1 MHSLVHVPFWI
12 VSVNCLCINFF
23 FQAKIVFFLSLE
35 YFKLILQIT
44 NIIHVC
50 KIVLDTSEYI
60 HLNWKDRLL
69 CTNSEQLYNNLCII
83 LIMPSILLLL
93 KLIQQILINNE
104 FLFNFSIILKSWSGF
119 KNSFQSPDNSGS

>member
-1 MHSLVHVPFWI
+1 MHSLVPFWI
-12 VSVNCLCINFF
+12 VSVNSLCIKVFF
-23 FQAKIVFFLSLE
+23 KAKIVFLSLE
-35 YFKLILQIT
+35 YLGWFYRLQT
-44 NIIHVC
+44 LYNVC
-50 KIVLDTSEYI
+50 KIVLDTPEYI
-60 HLNWKDRLL
+60 HFNWKDRLL